1 MLVENL
7 FFENQKIKKK
17 SFSKCENPFKK
28 LFSMSFVVQ
37 VRQQEYK
44 GSKRKLSF
52 YYFAI
57 FRLI

>member
-7 FFENQKIKKK
+7 FFENQMIKKK
-17 SFSKCENPFKK
+17 SCSKCENHFLK
-28 LFSMSFVVQ
+28 LFWSFVVQ

>member
-28 LFSMSFVVQ
+28 LFSIGALL
-37 VRQQEYK
+37 YK
-44 GSKRKLSF
+44 
-52 YYFAI
+52 
-57 FRLI
+57 